1 MRQTLLGSVVALALA
16 AGVQAEPSSAPI
28 DLRFALSVD
37 GRLVGSP
44 RLRVQPGTPSE
55 IRVDADD
62 GGGYRLEVRAD
73 PPARPT
79 DPPSI
84 VLKAA
89 LHTRVDGAWHTLGEP
104 VLQIALDGRPASI
117 EIGKAGGDAA
127 HYRIEVTA
135 RPAETRSLAAPTARR

>member
-1 MRQTLLGSVVALALA
+1 MRKTLLASITGLALTAGTHA
-16 AGVQAEPSSAPI
+16 APSTPL

-37 GRLVGSP
+37 GHLVGTP
-44 RLRVQPGTPSE
+44 RLLLQPGTPSE
-55 IRVDADD
+55 IRVDAED
-62 GGGYRLEVRAD
+62 GDGYRFEVRAD
-73 PPARPT
+73 PPATPT

-89 LHTRVDGAWHTLGEP
+89 LHTRVDGAWQTLGEP

-117 EIGKAGGDAA
+117 EIGRAGGDAA

-135 RPAETRSLAAPTARR
+135 RPAENRTLAAPNASR

>member
-1 MRQTLLGSVVALALA
+1 MRHTLLGSVVALALA
-16 AGVQAEPSSAPI
+16 AGVHAEPSAPL

-44 RLRVQPGTPSE
+44 RLRVQPGTPGE
-55 IRVDADD
+55 IRVEADD
-62 GGGYRLEVRAD
+62 GGGYRFEVRAD

-89 LHTRVDGAWHTLGEP
+89 LHTRVDGAWQTLGEP
-104 VLQIALDGRPASI
+104 VLQIGLDGQPASI
-117 EIGKAGGDAA
+117 EIGRAGGDAA
-127 HYRIEVTA
+127 HYHIEVTA
-135 RPAETRSLAAPTARR
+135 RPAEDRSPAARR